1 MKKLYLLISLFIGAI
16 QAVHAGHIAGGEMF
30 YRYIGPGTTPDSK
43 IFEVTLRLFR
53 DCNPINNSNGQ
64 APPPLP
70 TAVTLGVFVNETN
83 LPFLS
88 SVPVARTTEGSVTL
102 QSPYECIQNPPR
114 VCYEV
119 STYTTRVDL
128 PDNLQGYTIS
138 FQTCCRINGLS
149 NVSGGSIGST
159 YLCNIPGTSLLGT
172 GTNSSPEFNLKDTVL
187 ICRNKQFTLPFSA
200 TDPDADSLSYSFC
213 DAFGSPGFGNNNNVP
228 PAAPPYTGLN
238 YQSQYSGTSPLGNGV
253 SINSKTGV
261 ISGRAP
267 AGNINPGGASYFTV
281 NVCIAEWRN
290 GIQISQHRKDFT
302 VKISDC
308 DFADAEL
315 PLDNRTCDGFSYTF
329 QNLVTSN
336 QIRTYFWDFGVTSL
350 TNDTANIAAPNFTY
364 PDTGVYNLTL
374 IVNRGEVCT
383 DTAFSKIYV
392 YPGFFPAFNTYD
404 GCKNIPIQFTDATT
418 GLYGSPNSWFWDF
431 GNTSVNNDT
440 SRLQNPQYTYP
451 QNGTYRATLLVG
463 SAKGC
468 LDTVSRLMTIT
479 DKPPIQLTND
489 TLICSIDTLQ
499 LNAFAQGT
507 FAWTPNYNIN
517 NLTASNPL
525 VSPNVKTTYYVT
537 VTLAPGCV
545 NTDSVIVDVKDFV
558 TIAPLKD
565 TTICRGDSV
574 AFRPSTDGLY
584 YAWSPPGLFTN
595 PRIKNGV
602 AVPVLP
608 STPFTFISSIG
619 KCNTSATVTVRTVP
633 YPVVDAGNPF
643 SICFRDTTT
652 LTGSGDASSW
662 LWSPARFVSSPT
674 SLTTQAFPLGTTN
687 FILRG
692 TDTLGCPK
700 PVFDTVLVTMI
711 PKVNA
716 FAGNDTAVVVNEPL
730 QLNATGAT
738 FYQWSPETGNFS
750 NTAIAN
756 PVAIFA
762 DPAEKITYYVRATTP
777 EGCFGFDTIN
787 IRVFKTA
794 PTIFVPTAFTPD
806 GNRLNDVFVPIAV
819 GITKLDY
826 FRVFNRWGNEVFAT
840 TTLQKGWDGTY
851 KGKQQ
856 GPDTYVWM
864 VSGTDFTGKKVV
876 LKGTVNL
883 IR

>member
-1 MKKLYLLISLFIGAI
+1 MKKICFTILCLFILLQIAN
-16 QAVHAGHIAGGEMF
+16 AGHIAGGEMF
-30 YRYIGPGTTPDSK
+30 YKYLGPGSAAGTK
-43 IFEVTLRLFR
+43 NFQITLRLFR
-53 DCNPINNSNGQ
+53 DCNPINNSNGSI
-64 APPPLP
+64 PPLLP
-70 TAVTLGVFVNETN
+70 SSVILGIFTNGTN
-83 LPFLS
+83 LPFLAS
-88 SVPVARTTEGSVTL
+88 ISVTRTSENSITL
-102 QSPYECIQNPPR
+102 LKPYECIQNPPT
-114 VCYEV
+114 VCYQV
-119 STYTTRVDL
+119 STYETTVEL
-128 PDNLQGYTIS
+128 PDNENGYTAS

-149 NVSGGSIGST
+149 NTGGGSNGST
-159 YLCNIPGTSLLGT
+159 YLCTIPGTAQIGN
-172 GTNSSPEFNLKDTVL
+172 GTNSSPEFDVKDTVL
-187 ICRNKQFTLPFSA
+187 ICRNKGFTLPFTA
-200 TDPDADSLSYSFC
+200 TDPDGDSLSYSFC
-213 DAFGSPGFGNNNNVP
+213 DAYASPGINGAGNNP
-228 PAAPPYTGLN
+228 PASPPYSNLN
-238 YQSQYSGTSPLGNGV
+238 YQSPYDGSSPMGNNV
-253 SINSKTGV
+253 VINPKTGI

-267 AGNINPGGASYFTV
+267 SGNINPGGASYFIV
-281 NVCIAEWRN
+281 NVCISEWRN
-290 GIQISQHRKDFT
+290 GVEISQHRKDFT

-350 TNDTANIAAPNFTY
+350 TNDTSNLASPPYTY
-364 PDTGVYNLTL
+364 ADTGVYNLML

-392 YPGFFPAFNTYD
+392 YPGFFPAFNSYD
-404 GCKNIPIQFTDATT
+404 GCKNIPIQFTDAST
-418 GLYGSPNSWFWDF
+418 GLYGTPNYWYWDF
-431 GNTSVNNDT
+431 GNPNASNDT
-440 SRLQNPQYTYP
+440 SRIKNPQYSYP

-463 SAKGC
+463 SSRGC

-499 LNAFAQGT
+499 LAAFAQGT

-517 NLTASNPL
+517 NLTVSNPL
-525 VSPNVKTTYYVT
+525 VSPDIKTKYYVT

-545 NTDSVIVDVKDFV
+545 NTDSVIVDVRDFV
-558 TIAPLKD
+558 SFAPLKD
-565 TTICRGDSV
+565 TTICRTDEVTFQPNS
-574 AFRPSTDGLY
+574 DGLY
-584 YAWSPPGLFTN
+584 YAWSPANLFTN
-595 PRIKNGV
+595 ANIKN
-602 AVPVLP
+602 ATARPTQP
-608 STPFTFISSIG
+608 STLFTVVSSIG
-619 KCNTSATVTVRTVP
+619 KCNTSQTVTVRTVP
-633 YPVVDAGNPF
+633 YPVVDAGNPV
-643 SICFRDTTT
+643 SVCFRDTTL
-652 LTGSGDASSW
+652 LTGSGNASSW
-662 LWSPARFVSSPT
+662 LWSPARFVGSPQ
-674 SLTTQAFPLGTTN
+674 SLTTTVFPLGTSQ
-687 FILRG
+687 FVLRG

-738 FYQWSPETGNFS
+738 FYQWSIETS
-750 NTAIAN
+750 NLSNSNIAN
-756 PVAIFA
+756 PIALFTN
-762 DPAEKITYYVRATTP
+762 PAEKITYYLRATTP
-777 EGCFGFDTIN
+777 EGCFGLDTIN
-787 IRVFKTA
+787 IRVFKTV

-806 GNRLNDVFVPIAV
+806 GNRLNDMFIPIAV

-851 KGKQQ
+851 KGIQQ
-856 GPDTYVWM
+856 APDTYVWM